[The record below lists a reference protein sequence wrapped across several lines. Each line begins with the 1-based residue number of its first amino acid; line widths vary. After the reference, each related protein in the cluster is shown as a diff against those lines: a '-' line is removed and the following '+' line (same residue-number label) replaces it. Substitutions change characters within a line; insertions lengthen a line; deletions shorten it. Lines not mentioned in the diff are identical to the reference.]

1 MFANVESGS
10 IDNASLNLDAAR
22 YVGSR
27 QSPQQLQK
35 KNSLGKMEIFTQ
47 VNMQAIVGLGVESSQ
62 PIQLKFTVV
71 PTMNPFES
79 ESNWKVL
86 IDRRATGR
94 ERSAI
99 MHAAKNLQRI
109 FDLIDSHRT
118 GVFTSFRSAQARKRG
133 WRAAA

>member
-109 FDLIDSHRT
+109 FGLIDSH
-118 GVFTSFRSAQARKRG
+118 
-133 WRAAA
+133 